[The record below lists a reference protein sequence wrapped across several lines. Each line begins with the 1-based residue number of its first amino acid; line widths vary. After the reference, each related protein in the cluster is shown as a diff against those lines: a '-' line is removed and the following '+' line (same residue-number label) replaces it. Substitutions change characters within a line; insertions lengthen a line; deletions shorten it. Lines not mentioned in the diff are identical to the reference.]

1 VALMADPEV
10 LRHVER
16 YLGPRRRTHAAGAYA
31 IADHEGPSMVS
42 AVTDGLPSP
51 ATPLPVEF
59 ACSAR
64 PGQAEEA
71 VRLVALFA
79 ELAGR
84 DGAEVEYDD
93 GFLGEDLLLPGT
105 AIRGLLAAPHPY
117 ADEMFNLF
125 RDAAGE
131 LRLQFV
137 TLVPIT
143 GPEGR
148 HLRDHETG
156 ELFDLWRSRGTDLLD
171 LHRASAV

>member
-1 VALMADPEV
+1 MADSEV

-16 YLGPRRRTHAAGAYA
+16 YLGERRRTRPGGEGFT
-31 IADHEGPSMVS
+31 IAVHESPSMVS
-42 AVTDGLPSP
+42 AVTDGLPSLP
-51 ATPLPVEF
+51 TPLPVEL

-64 PGQAEEA
+64 PGQEDEA

-79 ELAGR
+79 DLTVRGDAS
-84 DGAEVEYDD
+84 VEYDD
-93 GFLGEDLLLPGT
+93 GFLGEEVLIPGT
-105 AIRGLLAAPHPY
+105 EVRGLLAAPHPY

-125 RDAAGE
+125 RDASGG

-137 TLVPIT
+137 TLVPVT

-156 ELFDLWRSRGTDLLD
+156 ELFELWESRGTDLLD
-171 LHRASAV
+171 LRRASAI

>member
-1 VALMADPEV
+1 MADSEV

-16 YLGPRRRTHAAGAYA
+16 YLGPRRRTHAVASGA
-31 IADHEGPSMVS
+31 IAVHEAPSMVS

-51 ATPLPVEF
+51 ATPLPLEL

-64 PGQAEEA
+64 PGQADEA
-71 VRLVALFA
+71 VRLVAMFA
-79 ELAGR
+79 EVTTR
-84 DGAEVEYDD
+84 DGSEVEYDD
-93 GFLGEDLLLPGT
+93 GFLGEDPLLSGT
-105 AIRGLLAAPHPY
+105 EIRGLLAAPHPY

-125 RDAAGE
+125 RDSAGE

-156 ELFDLWRSRGTDLLD
+156 ELFELWESRGTDLLD
-171 LHRASAV
+171 LHRASAI